1 MTPLLRLYL
10 SLEQS
15 MLVAEA
21 IDDRL
26 ADSIRDAMDPIW
38 DALSDDEHRVLDE
51 RKVHFIRSLEGLRVS
66 AGADLYCAVPDPAER
81 RTIPKE
87 PIEGWRRAA

>member
-1 MTPLLRLYL
+1 MTPLLQLYL

-21 IDDRL
+21 IDERL
-26 ADSIRDAMDPIW
+26 ADNIRDAMDPIW
-38 DALSDDEHRVLDE
+38 DALSHEEHRFLDE
-51 RKVHFIRSLEGLRVS
+51 RKVHFIRILEGLRVS
-66 AGADLYCAVPDPAER
+66 AGADLYCAVPDPAKG